1 MNGTVPAV
9 PPGREDQSMRTKRS
23 RRLPNGRVLTW
34 IDVWRRAACSTVEDY
49 NTDGKADGVPI
60 GDDELRRLI
69 LGR

>member
-1 MNGTVPAV
+1 
-9 PPGREDQSMRTKRS
+9 MRTKRS